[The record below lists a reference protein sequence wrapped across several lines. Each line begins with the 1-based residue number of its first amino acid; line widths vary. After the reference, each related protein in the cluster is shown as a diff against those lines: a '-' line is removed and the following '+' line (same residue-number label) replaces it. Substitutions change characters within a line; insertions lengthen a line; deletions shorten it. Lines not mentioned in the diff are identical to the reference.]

1 LISIILI
8 NYFICNNDKKYSGS
22 RSNCVD
28 SFLEGAIIIKVKNAL
43 IGKWGL
49 KHDCEVSN
57 CCFLLE
63 TTLNLS
69 DEIARC

>member
-22 RSNCVD
+22 RSNGVD

-43 IGKWGL
+43 IGK
-49 KHDCEVSN
+49 
-57 CCFLLE
+57 
-63 TTLNLS
+63 
-69 DEIARC
+69 